1 MQSQPIAIFPIVS
14 KPYGYTYG
22 EWSARWWQW
31 LLSIPKSKNPAF
43 DFTGANANIN
53 QNYHNVFFL
62 CQTYERA
69 ASVPNRTVTVP
80 SGRSIFIPIIN
91 WVSILHIDGETDQEL
106 IDIANK
112 KMDVVANLQIAIN
125 RFTIKKGLEEYR
137 ARSPI
142 FEIVLPE
149 NNIVASPPG
158 LTRAVS
164 DGYWLFLEPLESNT
178 NITSFGSCSSG
189 ATKIGVS
196 YNLSFEKS

>member
-43 DFTGANANIN
+43 DSTGANANID
-53 QNYHNVFFL
+53 QNYRNVFFL
-62 CQTYERA
+62 CQTYESA
-69 ASVPNRTVTVP
+69 PTVPNRTVTVP
-80 SGRSIFIPIIN
+80 SGKSIFMPIIN

-106 IDIANK
+106 IDNAIK
-112 KMDVVANLQIAIN
+112 KMDVLANLKIAIN
-125 RFTIKKGLEEYR
+125 GFIIKKGLEVYR
-137 ARSPI
+137 AQSPI
-142 FEIVLPE
+142 FEIMLPE
-149 NNIVASPPG
+149 DNIVGSPSGPA
-158 LTRAVS
+158 RAVS
-164 DGYWLFLEPLESNT
+164 DGYWLFLEPLDSNT
-178 NITSFGSCSSG
+178 SITSFGSCSSG